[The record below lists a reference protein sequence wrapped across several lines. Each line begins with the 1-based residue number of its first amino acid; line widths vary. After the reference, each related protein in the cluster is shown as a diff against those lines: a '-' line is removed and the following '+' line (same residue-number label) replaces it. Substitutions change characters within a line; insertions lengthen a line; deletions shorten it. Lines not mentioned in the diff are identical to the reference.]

1 MRTLIVEDNPL
12 TARLIEDF
20 LSLESGVQVVGIAH
34 SGEKALEL
42 AAGCQPELAL
52 VDVEMPGMNG
62 LEATRRLLAAHPG
75 LQVIVVSV
83 HEGAEVQALAF
94 KNGACGFVTKSRLV
108 RDLRAAI
115 EQVGVGE
122 RPEAESA

>member
-12 TARLIEDF
+12 TARLIENF

-42 AAGCQPELAL
+42 AAGYQPELAL

-75 LQVIVVSV
+75 LHVIVVSV
-83 HEGAEVQALAF
+83 HEGAEVRAQAF
-94 KNGACGFVTKSRLV
+94 KNGACGFVAKSRLV
-108 RDLRAAI
+108 QDLRAAI
-115 EQVGVGE
+115 EQVWVGE
-122 RPEAESA
+122 KT